1 MQIEKVVVGSLFTNC
16 YILTK
21 DNHVLIIDPGDE
33 YNKIAESIGNKI
45 IAGIIITHNHF
56 DHIGALNKFDKKLVH
71 DYHNLN
77 EGINTI
83 GKFIFEVI
91 YTPGHKEDSISIY
104 FDSSKCI
111 FVGDF
116 IFKNTIGR
124 TDLSGGSMN
133 DMLNSIRKTSIFD
146 NDVIIYPGH
155 GASTIFGYERKNN
168 IYFNK

>member
-33 YNKIAESIGNKI
+33 YTKIAESIGNKI
-45 IAGIIITHNHF
+45 IDGIIITHNHF

-71 DYHNLN
+71 AYHNLN

-83 GKFIFEVI
+83 ENFTFEVI

-111 FVGDF
+111 FSGDF

-124 TDLSGGSMN
+124 TDLPGGNMN
-133 DMLNSIRKTSIFD
+133 DMLKSIRKTSNLD
-146 NDVIIYPGH
+146 NNVIIYPGH

>member
-1 MQIEKVVVGSLFTNC
+1 MQIDTIVVGSLFTNC

-21 DNHVLIIDPGDE
+21 NNHVLVIDPGDE
-33 YNKIAESIGNKI
+33 YPKIAEFIGDKI
-45 IAGIIITHNHF
+45 VDGVIITHNHF
-56 DHIGALNKFDKKLVH
+56 DHVGALDKFNKKLVY

-83 GKFIFEVI
+83 GIFTFEVI

-124 TDLSGGSMN
+124 TDLTGGDMN
-133 DMLNSIRKTSIFD
+133 EMLNSIVKTNKLD
-146 NDVIIYPGH
+146 NDIIIYPGH
-155 GASTIFGYERKNN
+155 GPNTTFGYEREHN
-168 IYFNK
+168 IYFNI

>member
-1 MQIEKVVVGSLFTNC
+1 MQIDTIVVGSLFTNC

-21 DNHVLIIDPGDE
+21 NNHVLVIDPGDE
-33 YNKIAESIGNKI
+33 YPKIDEFIGDKI
-45 IAGIIITHNHF
+45 VDGVIITHNHF
-56 DHIGALNKFDKKLVH
+56 DHIGALDKFNKKLVY

-83 GKFIFEVI
+83 GIFTFEVI

-124 TDLSGGSMN
+124 TDLPGGDMN
-133 DMLNSIRKTSIFD
+133 EMLNSIVKTNKLD
-146 NDVIIYPGH
+146 NDIIIYPGN
-155 GASTIFGYERKNN
+155 GPNTTFGYEREHN
-168 IYFNK
+168 IYFNI

>member
-1 MQIEKVVVGSLFTNC
+1 MRIDRVVVGSLFTNC

-21 DNHVLIIDPGDE
+21 DNHVLVIDPGDE
-33 YNKIAESIGNKI
+33 YNKIVGYIGSKI
-45 IAGIIITHNHF
+45 IDGIIITHNHF
-56 DHIGALNKFDKKLVH
+56 DHIGALDKFDKKLVH

-83 GKFIFEVI
+83 GNFTFEVI

-104 FDSSKCI
+104 FDSFKCI

-124 TDLSGGSMN
+124 TDLPGGNMN
-133 DMLNSIRKTSIFD
+133 DMLNSIIKTSNLD

-155 GASTIFGYERKNN
+155 GPSTTFGYERKNN